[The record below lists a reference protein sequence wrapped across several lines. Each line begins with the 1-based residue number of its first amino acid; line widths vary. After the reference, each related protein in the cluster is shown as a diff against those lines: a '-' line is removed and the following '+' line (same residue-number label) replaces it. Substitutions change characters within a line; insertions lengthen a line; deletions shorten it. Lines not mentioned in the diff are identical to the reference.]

1 MAENAA
7 VSTASATGTI
17 VDDDAAPELSIAGG
31 TAPEGGTIAFT
42 VTLTGP
48 TSRTTTVDYA
58 TAGETADEDADYEPV
73 HGTLAFLPGESAKTV
88 TVTLVDDDVHEDDE
102 TFTLHL
108 SMAENAAVS
117 TASATGTI
125 VDDDAAPELAIA
137 GGTAPEGGTIAFAV
151 TLTGPTSR
159 TTTVDYATA
168 EETADEDADYEPVHG
183 TLAFLPGRV
192 RQDGRGDPCRRR
204 RPRGRRDVHAHPV
217 DGGERRGLDGLRHGH
232 HRRRRCGAGTRDRRR
247 NRARRR
253 NDRLRRDA
261 DGVDEPD
268 DDGGLRDCRGNS
280 RRGRGLRARSRH
292 PCLPAWE
299 SPPRRSR

>member
-102 TFTLHL
+102 TFTLNL

-137 GGTAPEGGTIAFAV
+137 GGTAPEGGTIAFTV
-151 TLTGPTSR
+151 TLTGSTSR

-168 EETADEDADYEPVHG
+168 GETADEDADYEPVHG
-183 TLAFLPGRV
+183 TLAFLPGESAKTV
-192 RQDGRGDPCRRR
+192 AVTLVDD
-204 RPRGRRDVHAHPV
+204 DVHEDDETFTLNLSMAENAAVSTASATGTIV
-217 DGGERRGLDGLRHGH
+217 DD
-232 HRRRRCGAGTRDRRR
+232 DRR
-247 NRARRR
+247 
-253 NDRLRRDA
+253 
-261 DGVDEPD
+261 
-268 DDGGLRDCRGNS
+268 NS
-280 RRGRGLRARSRH
+280 RSPAGPRPKAERS
-292 PCLPAWE
+292 P
-299 SPPRRSR
+299 SP